1 MSCHMWPHG
10 LCHTLQCK
18 DGCPWHQGPHGGP
31 AARHWE
37 KRVGSIPL
45 KEPFIPVFIIESA
58 RLVGKVP
65 ALTLSLS
72 LLKKK
77 ETPFNFL

>member
-1 MSCHMWPHG
+1 M
-10 LCHTLQCK
+10 
-18 DGCPWHQGPHGGP
+18 
-31 AARHWE
+31 
-37 KRVGSIPL
+37 
-45 KEPFIPVFIIESA
+45 PVFIIESA
-58 RLVGKVP
+58 CLVGKIL

>member
-1 MSCHMWPHG
+1 M
-10 LCHTLQCK
+10 
-18 DGCPWHQGPHGGP
+18 
-31 AARHWE
+31 
-37 KRVGSIPL
+37 
-45 KEPFIPVFIIESA
+45 PVFIIESA
-58 RLVGKVP
+58 RLVGKIL